1 MVPQK
6 VDSQNCTLSKNIFSK
21 LLPQI
26 YFFKIASSKNIFSK
40 LPSQKIHFQNC
51 FLKNTFL
58 KVLS

>member
-6 VDSQNCTLSKNIFSK
+6 VDSQNCTLSKKYI
-21 LLPQI
+21 
-26 YFFKIASSKNIFSK
+26 FKIAATNTLFKIAPSKNIFSK